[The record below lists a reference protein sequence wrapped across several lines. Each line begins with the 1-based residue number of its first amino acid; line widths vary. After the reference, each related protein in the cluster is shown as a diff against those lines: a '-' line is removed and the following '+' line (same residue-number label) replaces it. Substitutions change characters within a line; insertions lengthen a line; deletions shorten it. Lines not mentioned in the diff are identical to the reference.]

1 MTMAQRCCCKARP
14 VPWTCAPSRCPKG
27 GMTRRII
34 RIALAAVLL
43 PLAAAAGISITFT
56 GGAFQVNGWKAPA
69 EPAAGWSSV
78 FSVYAGSGDMPAML
92 GTYTVEGT
100 ALTFRPRWPIAPGMH
115 VLAVFHLAGEA
126 PVETAFDTPKSPPA
140 AATRIERIY
149 PSTDVLPSNTLKLY
163 IYFSAAMRRGEAW
176 QHIRLLDDRGAPV
189 ELPFLEIDQ
198 ELWDPANTRLTVLF
212 DPGRIKRG
220 LLPLSES
227 GPNIVEGRRYTL
239 VIGHDWLDANG
250 TPLAADF
257 TKQFRVVEAER
268 KPVDPAA
275 WRISPPH
282 PGTADPLIVDFPRPL
297 DYALLQRAIS
307 VDGVKGKVEVTRG
320 EMQWRFTPETPWKA
334 ADYRLTVNTRLE
346 DLAGNRVGRAFDV
359 DKFEEV
365 TTQIQT
371 ETVSIPFRIGNQ

>member
-1 MTMAQRCCCKARP
+1 
-14 VPWTCAPSRCPKG
+14 
-27 GMTRRII
+27 MTRITLA
-34 RIALAAVLL
+34 ALAIPLL
-43 PLAAAAGISITFT
+43 LTSAAAAGISIMST
-56 GGAFQVNGWKAPA
+56 GGAFQVSGWKASA
-69 EPAAGWSSV
+69 EPAAGWGSV
-78 FSVYAGSGDMPAML
+78 FSVYAGAGDVPAML
-92 GTYTVEGT
+92 GSYAVEGST
-100 ALTFRPRWPIAPGMH
+100 LTFHPRWPIAPGMR
-115 VLAVFHLAGEA
+115 VRAVFQLPGEA
-126 PVETAFDTPKSPPA
+126 PVEAAFDTPKTA
-140 AATRIERIY
+140 ASAASHVEHIY
-149 PSTDVLPSNTLKLY
+149 PSTDALPSNALKLY
-163 IYFSAAMRRGEAW
+163 IYFSASMRRGEAW
-176 QHIRLLDDRGAPV
+176 QHIRLLDDHGQPV

-227 GPNIVEGRRYTL
+227 GPNIVEGKRYTL

-268 KPVDPAA
+268 KPVDPAS
-275 WRISPPH
+275 WHISPPR
-282 PGTADPLIVDFPRPL
+282 PGATDPLIVDFPRPL

-320 EMQWRFTPETPWKA
+320 ETQWRFTPETPWKPSE
-334 ADYRLTVNTRLE
+334 YRLTVDTTLE